1 MILKIH
7 LRVYEE
13 LNDYLP
19 TDQRKRRFVYEAT
32 GVKTIRQLLA
42 RLGIP
47 EDQAELVLVNG
58 NSVSFS
64 YRLKE
69 EDVVSIYPVFES
81 FDMATMPRPR
91 KKPLRITRFIVGPG
105 LLRLAG
111 YLRQLGLD
119 TLICRAGSLGKYLEA
134 AEEDQR
140 ILLTRD
146 PALVK
151 SAKISRKYLV
161 REGTPKRQLQ
171 EVLIRFD
178 LNQPAVGSRKRAGI
192 LNRND

>member
-19 TDQRKRRFVYEAT
+19 ADQRKRRFVYETT
-32 GVKTIRQLLA
+32 GVQTIRQLLA

-58 NSVSFS
+58 NSVRFS

-69 EDVVSIYPVFES
+69 EDVVSLYPVFES
-81 FDMATMPRPR
+81 IDVMAMPRPR
-91 KKPLRITRFIVGPG
+91 KKPLRITRFVLGPG

-119 TLICRAGSLGKYLEA
+119 TLICRTDSLEKYLEA

-146 PALVK
+146 PKLFK
-151 SAKISRKYLV
+151 SAEISRKYLV
-161 REGTPKRQLQ
+161 QEATPKRQLQ
-171 EVLIRFD
+171 EVLARFD
-178 LNQPAVGSRKRAGI
+178 LHKPAGKTAPG
-192 LNRND
+192 

>member
-19 TDQRKRRFVYEAT
+19 TDQRKRRFLYNAT
-32 GVKTIRQLLA
+32 GVQTIRQLLA

-47 EDQAELVLVNG
+47 EHQAELVLVNG
-58 NSVSFS
+58 NSVRFS

-69 EDVVSIYPVFES
+69 EDVVSLYPVFES
-81 FDMATMPRPR
+81 LDVTSMPRPR

-105 LLRLAG
+105 LLRLAA
-111 YLRQLGLD
+111 YLRQRGLD
-119 TLICRAGSLGKYLEA
+119 TLICRTSTLEKYLEA

-146 PALVK
+146 PALFK
-151 SAKISRKYLV
+151 HANISRKYLV
-161 REGTPKRQLQ
+161 QETTPKRQLQ
-171 EVLIRFD
+171 EILARFD
-178 LNQPAVGSRKRAGI
+178 LYKPAVG
-192 LNRND
+192 D

>member
-13 LNDYLP
+13 LNEYLP
-19 TDQRKRRFVYEAT
+19 PDQRKRRFVYTAA

-47 EDQAELVLVNG
+47 ESQIELVLVNG
-58 NSVSFS
+58 NSVRFS
-64 YRLKE
+64 YHLKE
-69 EDVVSIYPVFES
+69 EDVVSLYPVFES
-81 FDMATMPRPR
+81 FDMTAMPRPR
-91 KKPLRITRFIVGPG
+91 KKTLRITRFIVGPG

-119 TLICRAGSLGKYLEA
+119 TLICRAGSLAKYLEA

-140 ILLTRD
+140 TLLTRD
-146 PALVK
+146 PALLK
-151 SAKISRKYLV
+151 SAEISRKYLV
-161 REGTPKRQLQ
+161 QETAPKRQLQ
-171 EVLIRFD
+171 EVLARFD
-178 LNQPAVGSRKRAGI
+178 IHKLAKPKS
-192 LNRND
+192 